1 MSPYRSS
8 PRRDAIL
15 LHKVLLASFDALGL
29 AAAYLLSFTI
39 RNYFFGWRGGVY
51 QPNINHALFLAGLI
65 PLLIFY
71 FRSSFL
77 YRTLA
82 LRLSVEHLERLSRAW
97 VAFYLFFLAAIFFL
111 RIQLFWEHR
120 ITMFIFFV
128 LGWFFLFLGRFVLA
142 PLCLRAA
149 QNGRLGS
156 NRVLCVTSGA
166 EALRIRDVILQ
177 ESVSA
182 QEVIGFLHESDATGE
197 AIPSIRRLGTPADLP
212 AILQQESISEVYLRM
227 DPVDWNALAEILRHV
242 SERGIRVRIALDQFG
257 ALSERVPM
265 LPEAEL
271 GYVFVNTSLFYEFES
286 RIKSLLDRLGAVTL
300 LILLSPLFAII
311 GLLIRLESPG
321 PVFFRQ
327 RRVGLDGRE
336 FYVFKFRT
344 MRANTESHHQE
355 AVRRFVEKDH
365 AFLQQEGKRAGF
377 FKLTDAAQVTRLGR
391 FLRKSSIDELPQL
404 INVARGEMS
413 LVGPRP
419 LPVYEVAL
427 FKPWQHLRHSM
438 RPGITGFWQ
447 VFGRSAVSH
456 EDTILM
462 DLYYIM
468 NWSLSLDLRILIRTV
483 FVILTGK
490 GGL

>member
-1 MSPYRSS
+1 MSPFRSS
-8 PRRDAIL
+8 PRRDAVL
-15 LHKVLLASFDALGL
+15 LHKALLALFDGIGL
-29 AAAYLLSFTI
+29 VAAYSLSFTI
-39 RNYFFGWRGGVY
+39 RNYFFAWRGGVY

-71 FRSSFL
+71 FRSAFL

-82 LRLSVEHLERLSRAW
+82 MRLSVEHLERLTRAW
-97 VAFYLFFLAAIFFL
+97 LAFYLFFLAAIFFL

-120 ITMFIFFV
+120 ITMSIFFA
-128 LGWFFLFLGRFVLA
+128 LGWLFLFLGRFVLA
-142 PLCLRAA
+142 PGCLRVA
-149 QNGRLGS
+149 QNGRRGS
-156 NRVLCVTSGA
+156 NRILCVTSGA
-166 EALRIRDVILQ
+166 EALRVRDVILQ

-182 QEVIGFLHESDATGE
+182 QEVVGFLHESDATGE
-197 AIPSIRRLGTPADLP
+197 ATPTIRRLGTPADLP
-212 AILQQESISEVYLRM
+212 SVLERESISEVYIRM
-227 DPVDWNALAEILRHV
+227 DPVDWDTLAGILRLL

-257 ALSERVPM
+257 ALNERVPM

-271 GYVFVNTSLFYEFES
+271 GYVFVNTSLFYKVES
-286 RIKSLLDRLGAVTL
+286 SIKAVLDRVAGVAL
-300 LILLSPLFAII
+300 LILLSPLFAVI

-327 RRVGLDGRE
+327 RRVGRGGRE
-336 FYVFKFRT
+336 FHVFKFRT
-344 MRANTESHHQE
+344 MRENTESHHQE

-365 AFLQQEGKRAGF
+365 AYLQQEGKRAGF
-377 FKLTDAAQVTRLGR
+377 FKLTDAAQVTRIGR
-391 FLRKSSIDELPQL
+391 FLRKSGIDELPQL

-427 FKPWQHLRHSM
+427 FRPWQRLRHAV

-462 DLYYIM
+462 DLYYIL
-468 NWSLSLDLRILIRTV
+468 NWSLSLDFRILIRTV
-483 FVILTGK
+483 FVVLTGK